1 MSSKNKVKIFRATL
15 IIIILLIFIIATIY
29 FFPLIKNLST
39 IEGQSTFKEKLE
51 NSRILGMLSLFGL
64 QVAQIFLIIIPG
76 EPIEVLAGMCYGG
89 VGGLIFITI
98 TTAIITSSII
108 FLVKKFGRRF
118 VYTFC
123 DKKKIKKIENSKWF
137 KDTKKLEIIMAILF
151 IMPGT
156 PKDLLVYIA
165 GLLPI
170 NPWKFILISMI
181 ARFPSVISS
190 TFAGENLLDGNWK
203 ICIAIY
209 GITFLISA
217 IIIFIVNKKNKNIS
231 SDKQLDFL

>member
-1 MSSKNKVKIFRATL
+1 MSNKNKVKILKAIL
-15 IIIILLIFIIATIY
+15 AIITVLIFIFAIMY
-29 FFPLIKNLST
+29 FFPIIKNLST
-39 IEGQSTFKEKLE
+39 PEGQILFKQKLE
-51 NSRILGMLSLFGL
+51 NSKILGMLSLFGL
-64 QVAQIFLIIIPG
+64 QIAQIFLIIIPG

-89 VGGLIFITI
+89 IGGLIFITI
-98 TTAIITSSII
+98 TTAIITTAII

-123 DKKKIKKIENSKWF
+123 DKRKIKKIENSKWF
-137 KDTKKLEIIMAILF
+137 KDTKKIEIIMAILF

-190 TFAGENLLDGNWK
+190 TFAGENLIDGNWK

-209 GITFLISA
+209 AITFLISA
-217 IIIFIVNKKNKNIS
+217 LVIFIVNIKNKN
-231 SDKQLDFL
+231 KLTV

>member
-1 MSSKNKVKIFRATL
+1 MSNKNKVKIFKLTLL
-15 IIIILLIFIIATIY
+15 IIILAIFIIATLY

-39 IEGQSTFKEKLE
+39 KEGQIIFKEKLE
-51 NSRILGMLSLFGL
+51 NSRMLGMLSLFGL

-89 VGGLIFITI
+89 IGGLIFITV
-98 TTAIITSSII
+98 TTAIITTAII

-123 DKKKIKKIENSKWF
+123 DKRKIKKIENSKWF
-137 KDTKKLEIIMAILF
+137 KDTKRLEMIMAILF
-151 IMPGT
+151 IMPFT

-170 NPWKFILISMI
+170 NPWKFVLISTI
-181 ARFPSVISS
+181 ARLPSVISS
-190 TFAGENLLDGNWK
+190 TFAGEKLLDGNWK

-209 GITFLISA
+209 AITFLISA
-217 IIIFIVNKKNKNIS
+217 ITIFIVNIKNKNKLTI
-231 SDKQLDFL
+231 